1 MSRGNKCGTTTK
13 VELVHKQI
21 TPVPAKSLYEEAI
34 ARGEF
39 IGTFAEYQEFMRGGD
54 DDGGS
59 VITPISDEEFFDE

>member
-1 MSRGNKCGTTTK
+1 MNRGNKCGSTK

-39 IGTFAEYQEFMRGGD
+39 IGTFAEYQEFMRDTVATEGLSPLPVYND
-54 DDGGS
+54 D
-59 VITPISDEEFFDE
+59 IFEI